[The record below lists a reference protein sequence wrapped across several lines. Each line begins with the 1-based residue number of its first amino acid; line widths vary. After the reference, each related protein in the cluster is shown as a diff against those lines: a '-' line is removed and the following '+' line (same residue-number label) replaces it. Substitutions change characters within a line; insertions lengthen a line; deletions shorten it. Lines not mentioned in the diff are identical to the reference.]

1 MGARCVAFLRAINV
15 TNRFVKME
23 QLAAHVRALG
33 FEPVQT
39 YIQSGNLLL
48 PGSARQAATIEQ
60 RLTAELAPRLGFV
73 SEAFV
78 RTEAELHT
86 MAQRC
91 LRLAT
96 GLPEAGEVNVCFL
109 REPLLA
115 AQQQIVA
122 SLASDVDA
130 FECDG
135 RELYWICQQ
144 RQSASRFSAAVL
156 ERKLKQS
163 TTLRRGRML
172 AAWSDQ
178 IRA

>member
-1 MGARCVAFLRAINV
+1 MAARCVAFLRAINV
-15 TNRFVKME
+15 THRFVKME

-48 PGSARQAATIEQ
+48 SGSARQAARIEQ
-60 RLTAELAPRLGFV
+60 RLTAELAPLLGFV

-78 RTEAELHT
+78 RTETELHAI
-86 MAQRC
+86 AQRC
-91 LRLAT
+91 VALSS

-109 REPLLA
+109 REPLLE
-115 AQQQIVA
+115 AQREIVDT
-122 SLASDVDA
+122 LASDIDGFVC
-130 FECDG
+130 EG
-135 RELYWICQQ
+135 RELYWVCQQ
-144 RQSASRFSAAVL
+144 RQNSSRFSAAVL
-156 ERKLKQS
+156 ERKLKQR

-178 IRA
+178 LRA